1 MRQAIV
7 IIGALPN
14 DPKREELLSKLE
26 AAASQIAW
34 DWIQAPA
41 STSRPDDKYVRPLI
55 AKGVRKQLTNTTV
68 VKLPMLHGATK
79 NQVHKLGCSVVE
91 APATSQTL
99 GQLIDWLLSPDAN
112 LFPRQEWMVGTR
124 EAAFLA
130 IISKL
135 IRGCRWAKDVSGHS
149 FLKKNDL
156 VNQSPVQRSG
166 FEEVRVS
173 AIEQIPMLIANGIL
187 LRKGAEQGSTPLEYA
202 INTKHLQSLK
212 QMMTSRSLVSLSEP
226 AFKKTIDYINLDKSP
241 TSINALDGIVNQQT
255 LEQCIVQHGSGDD
268 RSINDS
274 KT

>member
-14 DPKREELLSKLE
+14 DPKREELLSRLE
-26 AAASQIAW
+26 AEALQIEW
-34 DWIQAPA
+34 DWIQALA
-41 STSRPDDKYVRPLI
+41 STSRPDGKYVIPLI
-55 AKGVRKQLTNTTV
+55 SKGVRNQIANTTV

-135 IRGCRWAKDVSGHS
+135 IRGYRWAKDVSGHS

-187 LRKGAEQGSTPLEYA
+187 LRKGAEQGNTPLEYA
-202 INTKHLQSLK
+202 INTKYLQSFK
-212 QMMTSRSLVSLSEP
+212 QMMISRSLESLSEP
-226 AFKKTIDYINLDKSP
+226 AFKKIIDYINLDKGP

-255 LEQCIVQHGSGDD
+255 MEQCSVQHGSGDD